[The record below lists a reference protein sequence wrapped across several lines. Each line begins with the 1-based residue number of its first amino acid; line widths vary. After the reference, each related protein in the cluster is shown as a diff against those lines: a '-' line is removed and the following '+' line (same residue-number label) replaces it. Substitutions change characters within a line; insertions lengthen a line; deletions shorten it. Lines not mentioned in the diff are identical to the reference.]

1 MEALRESLTCSVD
14 VSVIP
19 YRWHPDTKIAEP
31 DIRSAHVCRNFTKI
45 RDWAFDRFVPMTS
58 KRAHVEDGVIVDYSD
73 VGRDPEAVLAEKLA
87 NPGNWNKTVH
97 DL

>member
-19 YRWHPDTKIAEP
+19 HRWHPDAKIAEP
-31 DIRSAHVCRNFTKI
+31 DIRSAHVCRNFSKI
-45 RDWAFDRFVPMTS
+45 RDWAFNRFVPMTS
-58 KRAHVEDGVIVDYSD
+58 KRVHVEDGVVVDYSD

-87 NPGNWNKTVH
+87 NPRDWNKTVH